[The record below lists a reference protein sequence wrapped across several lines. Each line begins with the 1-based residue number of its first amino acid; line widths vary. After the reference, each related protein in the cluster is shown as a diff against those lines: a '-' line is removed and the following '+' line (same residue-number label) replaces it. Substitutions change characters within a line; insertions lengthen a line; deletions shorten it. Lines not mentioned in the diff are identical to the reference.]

1 MYELSVDGMT
11 CGGCA
16 NSVKKS
22 VQRIDRNAMIE
33 VDLAGKT
40 VRVESVKGIDAI
52 EAAITAAGY
61 PVLARRA
68 DHHER
73 RSNS

>member
-1 MYELSVDGMT
+1 MYELRVDGMT

-22 VQRIDRNAMIE
+22 IQRIDENARVD

-40 VRVESVKGIDAI
+40 VRVESVKAIDAI
-52 EAAITAAGY
+52 ELVIRAAGY
-61 PVLARRA
+61 PVLASRPV
-68 DHHER
+68 
-73 RSNS
+73 